1 MFEFIETLERILKM
15 EINLPRPVFN
25 QEFWEKYYVGMLL
38 NHCLEEA
45 DYDFDI
51 ATELAMDKARELA
64 AKVCRAT
71 QN

>member
-1 MFEFIETLERILKM
+1 M
-15 EINLPRPVFN
+15 EINLPKPVFD
-25 QEFWEKYYVGMLL
+25 QEFWEKFYIETVFT
-38 NHCLEEA
+38 HCLEEA

-51 ATELAMDKARELA
+51 ATELAIDKARELA